1 MATIAARAGPGPN
14 VGGLLV
20 RLSVLDQSPIREGGT
35 ATEAVRETVAL
46 AQAVDRF
53 GYHRYWLA
61 EHHDS
66 TGLACAAPEVLIPQV
81 AASTQRI
88 RVGSGGVMLSH
99 YSPLKVAEVF
109 RMLETLYPGRI
120 DLGVGRAPGS
130 SQHVARAMALG
141 PGALPI
147 EHYPHQVA
155 DLMGYLANELPVGH
169 QFQDVRAQ
177 PLGEGLPQMW
187 LLGSSL
193 ESAQIAAALGL
204 PFSYAHFINP
214 EIGAR
219 AIKLYRDRYQP
230 SQWYPE
236 PQVTVGVSTVC
247 APTTE
252 EAIRL
257 SWSRYCM
264 RFRRKGVPSV
274 ETAMA
279 FDYKPAEL
287 EFIVYSR
294 ERAAIGDPP
303 TVKARLEQL
312 ATELDIDELVLL
324 TITYDFADRVRSYE
338 LVADAFGLDAV
349 PAPEAATTV

>member
-1 MATIAARAGPGPN
+1 M
-14 VGGLLV
+14 

-35 ATEAVRETVAL
+35 PAEAVRETVAL
-46 AQAVDRF
+46 AQAADRF

-66 TGLACAAPEVLIPQV
+66 TALACAAPEVLIPQV

-130 SQHVARAMALG
+130 SQHVSRALALG
-141 PGALPI
+141 PGAVTL

-155 DLMGYLANELPVGH
+155 DLVGYLSNRLPDGH
-169 QFQDVRAQ
+169 PFQAVRAQ
-177 PLGEGLPQMW
+177 PLGDSTPQLW

-193 ESAQIAAALGL
+193 ESAQLAAALGL

-214 EIGAR
+214 EAGAR
-219 AIKLYRDRYQP
+219 AIKLYRDHYQP
-230 SQWYPE
+230 SELYPE
-236 PQVTVGVSTVC
+236 PRVNVGVSTVC
-247 APTTE
+247 APTTD

-264 RFRRKGVPSV
+264 RFRRMGVPSV

-287 EFIVYSR
+287 EYIVYSR
-294 ERAAIGDPP
+294 QRAAIGDPP
-303 TVKARLEQL
+303 TVKARLEDL
-312 ATELDIDELVLL
+312 AAELDVDELLLL
-324 TITYDFADRVRSYE
+324 TITYDFADRVRSYQ
-338 LVADAFGLDAV
+338 LVADAFALDATR
-349 PAPEAATTV
+349 PIEPSTSS

>member
-1 MATIAARAGPGPN
+1 M
-14 VGGLLV
+14 
-20 RLSVLDQSPIREGGT
+20 RLSVLDQSPIREGDT
-35 ATEAVRETVAL
+35 A
-46 AQAVDRF
+46 AQAVKETIALANATDHF
-53 GYHRYWLA
+53 GYTRYWLA

-66 TGLACAAPEVLIPQV
+66 TGLACAAPEVLIPQL
-81 AASTQRI
+81 AANTQRI

-109 RMLETLYPGRI
+109 RTLETLYPGRI
-120 DLGVGRAPGS
+120 DLGIGRAPGS
-130 SQHVARAMALG
+130 SQHVSRAMAVG
-141 PGALPI
+141 PGSLSI
-147 EHYPHQVA
+147 EHYPNQVA
-155 DLMGYLANELPVGH
+155 DLMGYLANNLPEGH
-169 QFQDVRAQ
+169 PFQGVRAQ
-177 PLGEGLPQMW
+177 PLGDNLPQMW

-214 EIGAR
+214 EAGAR
-219 AIKLYRDRYQP
+219 AIKLYRERYEP
-230 SQWYPE
+230 SEWYPE
-236 PQVTVGVSTVC
+236 PLVNAGVSTVC

-264 RFRRKGVPSV
+264 RFRRNGVPSV

-287 EFIVYSR
+287 EYIVYSR

-303 TVKARLEQL
+303 TVKARLEDV
-312 ATELDIDELVLL
+312 AAELDVDELVLL
-324 TITYDFADRVRSYE
+324 TITYDFEDRVRSYE
-338 LVADAFGLDAV
+338 LVADAFGLEVA
-349 PAPEAATTV
+349 PAPEAPTPEVSVTA